1 MVGDW
6 VYQLRFRA
14 ELADATAIAER
25 PNGTDRGLEQLIVD
39 DPAGRAMT
47 SPGLGQPSVV
57 GDVIAAETLRRVAEE
72 VRTAFPRPL
81 RAPELVL
88 IDVDP
93 RHIHAFWTIPAATVE
108 AARRAL
114 PRADAEAPMVL
125 RIHELSAT
133 GTEGAAFDVEVV
145 GLQGRRYVDVWGEAR
160 RYRGELGLRR
170 PDGTLDSFAGSA
182 AVELPSL
189 GPVTEY
195 RPAAFGDA
203 TRPSERPDDRAPP
216 PPREPV
222 GHPFP
227 LPPTEPSGFAPE
239 RLAAA
244 PPPAGAAGCEPDEG
258 TQAATESGPAVS
270 SVEPALPEWGIS
282 EPPEPARHPF
292 PLPPLHPSEFVP
304 EALVGG
310 FVPAAELGSERPASD
325 PGAGA
330 ASHEGAQPEPPPAG
344 EVPPGEAPAAEGPAG
359 PSGDE
364 PAPLPLENVVTLSSW
379 VLGRETVEF
388 EINAELHIF
397 GRARSGAQLQL
408 FGRKVT
414 LRPDGSFSI
423 TQPLPN
429 GALVL
434 SSLLVDSDDEGGE
447 K

>member
-1 MVGDW
+1 MQRHEQGV
-6 VYQLRFRA
+6 
-14 ELADATAIAER
+14 
-25 PNGTDRGLEQLIVD
+25 EQLIAD

-47 SPGLGQPSVV
+47 GPGLGQPSVG
-57 GDVIAAETLRRVAEE
+57 GDVITAETLRQVAEE

-114 PRADAEAPMVL
+114 AAHAEAPMVL
-125 RIHELSAT
+125 RIHELAAP
-133 GTEGAAFDVEVV
+133 GTEAAAFDVEVV

-170 PDGTLDSFAGSA
+170 PDGTLDPFAGSA
-182 AVELPSL
+182 TVELPPL

-195 RPAAFGDA
+195 QPAAFGDA
-203 TRPSERPDDRAPP
+203 TPPSEGPNAQT
-216 PPREPV
+216 PPRPGEPV
-222 GHPFP
+222 GHPLP

-239 RLAAA
+239 RLAAV
-244 PPPAGAAGCEPDEG
+244 PPPAGAAGCPPAEA
-258 TQAATESGPAVS
+258 TQAAAESGPAVS
-270 SVEPALPEWGIS
+270 SMEPTLPEWSVS

-310 FVPAAELGSERPASD
+310 FLPAAELGSERPTSD
-325 PGAGA
+325 PGGGA
-330 ASHEGAQPEPPPAG
+330 ASHEEAKPEPPPS
-344 EVPPGEAPAAEGPAG
+344 GEAPAAEVPASS
-359 PSGDE
+359 SGDE

-397 GRARSGAQLQL
+397 GRARAGAQLQL

-447 K
+447 R

>member
-1 MVGDW
+1 
-6 VYQLRFRA
+6 
-14 ELADATAIAER
+14 
-25 PNGTDRGLEQLIVD
+25 
-39 DPAGRAMT
+39 MT
-47 SPGLGQPSVV
+47 GPGLGQPSVA

-81 RAPELVL
+81 RASELVL

-114 PRADAEAPMVL
+114 PADAEAPMVL
-125 RIHELSAT
+125 RIHELAAPGT
-133 GTEGAAFDVEVV
+133 GAAAFDVEVV

-160 RYRGELGLRR
+160 RYQGELGLRR
-170 PDGTLDSFAGSA
+170 PDGTLDPFARSA
-182 AVELPSL
+182 VVQLPPL

-203 TRPSERPDDRAPP
+203 TPLSVGANAQAPP
-216 PPREPV
+216 RPGEPV

-244 PPPAGAAGCEPDEG
+244 PPQAGAAGSEPDEG
-258 TQAATESGPAVS
+258 TQVAADSGPAVS
-270 SVEPALPEWGIS
+270 SMEPTLPEWSVS
-282 EPPEPARHPF
+282 EPPEPVRHPF

-310 FVPAAELGSERPASD
+310 FLPAAELGSERPSSD
-325 PGAGA
+325 PGGGA
-330 ASHEGAQPEPPPAG
+330 ASREEEKPEPPPAG
-344 EVPPGEAPAAEGPAG
+344 EAPAGEAPGAEGPAG
-359 PSGDE
+359 PSGDG

-397 GRARSGAQLQL
+397 GRARAGAQLQL

-434 SSLLVDSDDEGGE
+434 SSLLVDSGDEGGE
-447 K
+447 R